1 MDIAQSFSDA
11 FVRHA
16 NRVMVESTRIFAP
29 VPRLLDELRASGRR
43 LGVVTTKFRRR
54 IDAILAAHGLNGYFD
69 VVVGGDDVERHKPD
83 PEGLALAIE
92 RLGEDLDRAL
102 YVGDHLVD
110 AQAAEALGVD
120 FVGVLTGCATRE
132 TFAAHPALAIID
144 DVSGIADVLASR

>member
-1 MDIAQSFSDA
+1 MSQRADSLRDQMSPEEKAH
-11 FVRHA
+11 FVAGHD
-16 NRVMVESTRIFAP
+16 MWHT
-29 VPRLLDELRASGRR
+29 G
-43 LGVVTTKFRRR
+43 
-54 IDAILAAHGLNGYFD
+54 
-69 VVVGGDDVERHKPD
+69 
-83 PEGLALAIE
+83 AIE

-132 TFAAHPALAIID
+132 TFAAHPALAIIE